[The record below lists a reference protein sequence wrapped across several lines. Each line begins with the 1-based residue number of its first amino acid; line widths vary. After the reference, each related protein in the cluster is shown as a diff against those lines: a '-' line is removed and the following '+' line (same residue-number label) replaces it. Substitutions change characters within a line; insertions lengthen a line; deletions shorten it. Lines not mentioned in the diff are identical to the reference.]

1 MNWESFLKKAQK
13 TPVIYTE
20 NLYAGNHDV
29 SSIEVQ
35 LSRWKKSGKIIQ
47 LKKGVYV
54 ISEPYRKTDIY
65 EPHLA
70 SVLTE
75 PSYLSMEKAMEFH
88 NLIPEAVYVYTS
100 ITTKRPKTFETK
112 LGVFSYNH
120 IKTSLFWG
128 YNSVTFNKQTAF
140 IACPEKA
147 LLDFFYFKTAN
158 INMAYINELRLQNLD
173 TVNVKKLMGYAKK
186 FQKPKILRAAELV
199 SKHIDLT
206 LKEEK
211 QL

>member
-1 MNWESFLKKAQK
+1 MNWESFLKKALK

-20 NLYAGNHDV
+20 NLYAGNHDI

-35 LSRWKKSGKIIQ
+35 ISRWKKSGKIIQ

-54 ISEPYRKTDIY
+54 VSEPYRKTAVY

-75 PSYLSMEKAMEFH
+75 PSYLSMEKAMEYH
-88 NLIPEAVYVYTS
+88 NLIPEAVSIYTS
-100 ITTKRPKTFETK
+100 ITTKRPKTIKTS
-112 LGVFSYNH
+112 LGVFSYRH

-128 YNSVTFNKQTAF
+128 YNSVTVNKQTAF

-147 LLDFFYFKTAN
+147 LLDFFYFKKGD
-158 INMAYINELRLQNLD
+158 INTDYINELRLQNLD
-173 TVNVKKLMGYAKK
+173 TVNTKKLMEYAEK
-186 FQKPKILRAAELV
+186 FQKPKILRAARLIYE
-199 SKHIDLT
+199 HINMT